1 MTKPEEIKELKVG
14 VSIKK
19 LLWRVINAVFPYN
32 EKEEGLSI
40 KERSLLED
48 ILLFKSF
55 REIAALRGCTKTAI
69 SYQYNKLMEKIEKR
83 ILSLNQAANNENLIE
98 PLEEQKRIVAAQ
110 TEEINKLKAELSRA
124 KENEE
129 RLARIIERLETTKM
143 MPYTFAPM
151 TANAPT
157 SSDPIYLSDYKGTL
171 MKSDIELL
179 NLREAISLILDDNG
193 IKTVFDLVTIPKEVL
208 LKKIPKFWA
217 EAIQD
222 KLRLHG
228 LQLGMKIK
236 YIPKMNKYL
245 VEEK

>member
-1 MTKPEEIKELKVG
+1 MYLCIRNQCYVIKMTNSEEIKELKVG

-32 EKEEGLSI
+32 EKEDGLSI
-40 KERSLLED
+40 KERTLLED

-129 RLARIIERLETTKM
+129 RLAWIIERLETTK
-143 MPYTFAPM
+143 
-151 TANAPT
+151 
-157 SSDPIYLSDYKGTL
+157 
-171 MKSDIELL
+171 
-179 NLREAISLILDDNG
+179 
-193 IKTVFDLVTIPKEVL
+193 
-208 LKKIPKFWA
+208 
-217 EAIQD
+217 
-222 KLRLHG
+222 
-228 LQLGMKIK
+228 
-236 YIPKMNKYL
+236 
-245 VEEK
+245 

>member
-19 LLWRVINAVFPYN
+19 LLWRVINAVFPYD
-32 EKEEGLSI
+32 EKEDGLSI

-98 PLEEQKRIVAAQ
+98 PLEEQKMIVAAQ
-110 TEEINKLKAELSRA
+110 SEEINELKAELSKA
-124 KENEE
+124 KETEE

-143 MPYTFAPM
+143 MPYTSNPK
-151 TANAPT
+151 TPNTPET
-157 SSDPIYLSDYKGTL
+157 SSAHNYLSDYKATL
-171 MKSDIELL
+171 MKSGIELL
-179 NLREAISLILDDNG
+179 NLREAIFLHLNDNG
-193 IKTVFDLVTIPKEVL
+193 IKTIFDLVTIPKEEL
-208 LKKIPKFWA
+208 LKTSPNTGPQPFRINSDSMTSNW
-217 EAIQD
+217 E
-222 KLRLHG
+222 
-228 LQLGMKIK
+228 
-236 YIPKMNKYL
+236 
-245 VEEK
+245 